1 MVTSPLL
8 STDLVTARACSGLTM
23 QLFNFLMAFLASS
36 CVVQRTQQ
44 LDLLVPLNSI
54 INLNSHI
61 FPTEENTGTNS
72 SSQLIISKVRH
83 TCVCLYTKF
92 QYLSKINLPLVYIR
106 ITFMCICAFRN
117 FYLNQTASDVDRWI
131 LAATTGIR
139 EDVKSG
145 LTGIRSVFT
154 RLVCTS
160 YYILFYYI
168 KPLYFTRLLSI
179 F

>member
-8 STDLVTARACSGLTM
+8 STDLVTARACSSLTM

-44 LDLLVPLNSI
+44 LDLLVPLNS
-54 INLNSHI
+54 HI
-61 FPTEENTGTNS
+61 FPTENTGTNS
-72 SSQLIISKVRH
+72 SSKLIISKVRH

-106 ITFMCICAFRN
+106 ITFMCICAFKN

-145 LTGIRSVFT
+145 LTGIRSMFT
-154 RLVCTS
+154 RLVCPS